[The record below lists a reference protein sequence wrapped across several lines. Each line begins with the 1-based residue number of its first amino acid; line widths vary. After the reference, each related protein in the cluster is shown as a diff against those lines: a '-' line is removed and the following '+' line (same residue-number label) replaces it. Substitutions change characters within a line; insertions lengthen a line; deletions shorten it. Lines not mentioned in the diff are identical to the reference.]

1 MKHAIARTLLGALAT
16 LPLAVLGVFSAAG
29 PSQGATVDGAC
40 PSNYTLVRANN
51 DIRREVD
58 ARTGSID
65 GWVCAL
71 ELNEAARYDRNL
83 VDNMVG

>member
-1 MKHAIARTLLGALAT
+1 MQHAIARTVLGALAT
-16 LPLAVLGVFSAAG
+16 LPLAVVGVVSAAS
-29 PSQGATVDGAC
+29 PSAGATMDGEC

-51 DIRREVD
+51 DIRREID

-71 ELNEAARYDRNL
+71 ELNKAALYDRNL
-83 VDNMVG
+83 VDNMVS